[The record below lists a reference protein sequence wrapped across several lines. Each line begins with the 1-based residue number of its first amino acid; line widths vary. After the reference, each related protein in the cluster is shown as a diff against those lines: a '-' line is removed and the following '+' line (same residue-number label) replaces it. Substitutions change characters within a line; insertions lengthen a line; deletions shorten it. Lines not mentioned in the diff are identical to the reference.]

1 MSGDEM
7 LKRRGDR
14 DDPDVEGHGLMI
26 DEFDPDD
33 PEKKKKKKATDE
45 PGDDDFSKKKK

>member
-33 PEKKKKKKATDE
+33 PEKKKKATDE
-45 PGDDDFSKKKK
+45 PADDDFSKKKK

>member
-33 PEKKKKKKATDE
+33 PEKKKKKATDE